1 MRQDAIKIIVAD
13 DDDAIRLVVR
23 ETFRDEGWDVIE
35 AKDISEMRH
44 LVASGEGDLLLSDV
58 LMPGGNGL
66 DAIPEIRM
74 LRPTMPIIVMS
85 AQNTLST
92 AIRATGE
99 GAFDYLPKPFDLDEL
114 VDVVGKALAQIQK
127 SPTKKKATP
136 VKTQADLSLIG
147 SSHAMQ
153 DLYKT
158 MARVVPTELTVL
170 IHGESGTGKELVAKA
185 LHQHSQRGK
194 KPFVAVNMAA
204 IPRELIES
212 ELFGHERGAFT
223 GAATRE
229 QGRFGQAKGGTLFLD
244 EIGDMPF
251 EAQTRLLRVLQEGEY
266 HAVGGRSIIKADV
279 RIIAATH
286 QFLPDLVAE
295 KRFRQDLYYR
305 LNVVP
310 LSVPPLRSRIDDVAD
325 LARHFLDM
333 ASKQGLPSKNLE
345 SQAIDQLMAYEWPGN
360 VRELENLLR
369 RIAALYSEDT
379 ITGDIV
385 AAELARNR
393 HSLHSNTAR
402 TSVGMGDSLKDAFTF
417 HLNRY
422 FETHGDNLPPNGLYQ
437 RILKEVEKPLIE
449 KVLSQTMGNQLR
461 AAELLGLNR
470 NTLRKKITDLKITVS
485 KNNS

>member
-1 MRQDAIKIIVAD
+1 MVKILVAD
-13 DDDAIRLVVR
+13 DDSAIRLVVR
-23 ETFRDEGWDVIE
+23 ETFRDEGWDVVE
-35 AKDISEMRH
+35 AESISELRQ
-44 LVASGEGDLLLSDV
+44 LVATGEGDLLLTDV

-66 DAIPEIRM
+66 DVIPEIRS
-74 LRPTMPIIVMS
+74 LRPEMPIIVMS
-85 AQNTLST
+85 AQNTLGT

-114 VDVVGKALAQIQK
+114 VEITRKALAQIKK
-127 SPTKKKATP
+127 SAPQPIKTAKQSKPTL
-136 VKTQADLSLIG
+136 DLIG
-147 SSHAMQ
+147 SSPAMQ
-153 DLYKT
+153 ELYKT

-185 LHQHSQRGK
+185 LHEHGQRGN

-204 IPRELIES
+204 IPRELVES

-229 QGRFGQAKGGTLFLD
+229 QGRFGQAQGGTLFLD

-266 HAVGGRSIIKADV
+266 HAVGGRRIMQADV

-286 QFLPDLVAE
+286 QFLPELIKE

-310 LSVPPLRSRIDDVAD
+310 LSVPPLRERLDDIAD
-325 LARHFLDM
+325 LAKHFLEM
-333 ASKQGLPSKNLE
+333 AVTQGLPAKKLNSG
-345 SQAIDQLMAYEWPGN
+345 AIDALLGYDWPGN

-369 RIAALYSEDT
+369 RIAALYSEDVINGEVVST
-379 ITGDIV
+379 
-385 AAELARNR
+385 ELARNR
-393 HSLHSNTAR
+393 HSMANET
-402 TSVGMGDSLKDAFTF
+402 TPKSVGMGDSLKDALNF

-422 FETHGDNLPPNGLYQ
+422 FDIHGEKLPPNGLYQ
-437 RILKEVEKPLIE
+437 RILQEIEKPLIE
-449 KVLSQTMGNQLR
+449 KVLSATGGNQLR
-461 AAELLGLNR
+461 SADLLGLNR
-470 NTLRKKITDLKITVS
+470 NTLRKKITDLKITVP
-485 KNNS
+485 KNHK

>member
-1 MRQDAIKIIVAD
+1 MVKILVAD
-13 DDDAIRLVVR
+13 DDSAIRMVVR
-23 ETFRDEGWDVIE
+23 ETFREEGWDVLFAE
-35 AKDISEMRH
+35 NISELRQ
-44 LVASGEGDLLLSDV
+44 LVTSGEGDLLLTDV

-66 DAIPEIRM
+66 DMIPEIQS
-74 LRPTMPIIVMS
+74 LRPELPIIVMS
-85 AQNTLST
+85 AQNTLGT

-114 VDVVGKALAQIQK
+114 VDVANKALAQGKKQSAGTVSKHTKEK
-127 SPTKKKATP
+127 SA
-136 VKTQADLSLIG
+136 LSLVG
-147 SSHAMQ
+147 SSPAMQ

-185 LHQHSQRGK
+185 LHEHGPRGK

-229 QGRFGQAKGGTLFLD
+229 QGRFGQAQGGTLFLD

-266 HAVGGRSIIKADV
+266 HAVGGRRIIQADV

-286 QFLPDLVAE
+286 QFLPDLIKE
-295 KRFRQDLYYR
+295 KKFRQDLYYR

-310 LSVPPLRSRIDDVAD
+310 LSVPPLRERLEDITD
-325 LARHFLDM
+325 LAKHFLDK
-333 ASKQGLPSKNLE
+333 ATSQGLPNKKLGPGAVDE
-345 SQAIDQLMAYEWPGN
+345 LLAYNWPGN
-360 VRELENLLR
+360 VRELENLLHR
-369 RIAALYSEDT
+369 VAALYSEDV
-379 ITGDIV
+379 ISGLV
-385 AAELARNR
+385 MSAELDRNR
-393 HSLHSNTAR
+393 HSLGSETKVN
-402 TSVGMGDSLKDAFTF
+402 SVAMGNSLKDALTF

-422 FETHGDNLPPNGLYQ
+422 FDAHGEKLPPNGLYQ
-437 RILKEVEKPLIE
+437 RILKEIEKPLIE
-449 KVLSQTMGNQLR
+449 KALSVTNGNQLR
-461 AAELLGLNR
+461 SADLLGLNR
-470 NTLRKKITDLKITVS
+470 NTLRKKISDLKISMLRTQ
-485 KNNS
+485 K